1 MIIIFLNS
9 MMMILAH
16 IEFKIPFD
24 LAYEIMFLACKNHT
38 FLLIRQFL
46 TNQDF

>member
-24 LAYEIMFLACKNHT
+24 LAYEKLCSLHAKTILFC
-38 FLLIRQFL
+38 
-46 TNQDF
+46 